1 MRRTSIPRLIGIG
14 LAALCA
20 VVLMVPLV
28 WALSGSFHTNADL
41 FANPFNWLPI
51 PPHAQNYVTSW
62 QRVNF
67 SRLVLNSF
75 FVGVVVSTCGVLLGL
90 MSGYA
95 LAKRKFF
102 GRNFMFWAIVAT
114 LLIPFPAIMV
124 GVFLVA
130 KSFGITNS
138 YAGLI
143 IPGILTGNIVFFM
156 RQFLQGVPDDLIES
170 ARVDG
175 AGEWRILW
183 QIVMPLA
190 WPVIISMGILTFVGS
205 WNNLLWPLIV
215 VNDKSLFTIP
225 LGISELKSQYFVD
238 YASTLAMSLLSIV
251 PVIIVFLITRRRI
264 LDSIIVSGG
273 AVKG

>member
-1 MRRTSIPRLIGIG
+1 MRRTSIPRIIGIG

-20 VVLMVPLV
+20 LVLMVPLV

-51 PPHAQNYVTSW
+51 PPHAENYVTSW
-62 QRVNF
+62 RRVNF

>member
-1 MRRTSIPRLIGIG
+1 MKRTSIPRLIGIG